1 MLGGI
6 EFAAESIS
14 RADLASKVPSSNRSH
29 YIIYSNCLLHPSRKL
44 IDVYTFS
51 YIIST
56 FTMRSAIIFLSI
68 FTANVLAAPLNLC
81 LGADG
86 QGHICKRED
95 GPDTT
100 LNRRE
105 PINICLGADGQGY
118 WCKR

>member
-1 MLGGI
+1 
-6 EFAAESIS
+6 
-14 RADLASKVPSSNRSH
+14 
-29 YIIYSNCLLHPSRKL
+29 
-44 IDVYTFS
+44 
-51 YIIST
+51 
-56 FTMRSAIIFLSI
+56 MRSAIIFLSI

-118 WCKR
+118 WFRVVGKLFWGFKELRTGDTEDTEVESNYTE